1 MLGDTEK
8 EVRFAYVG
16 LAVSSRLLA
25 RQPQMVERFLRAVVK
40 GREYARRYREQTI
53 PIIGKYTQRQREFN
67 EIDYDSTVPVL
78 TPEGWVSDDI
88 LKEDVA
94 VRAQLV
100 GVTAPSDH
108 GKFFDY
114 SLVKKIY
121 RELKSSGWEPTP

>member
-1 MLGDTEK
+1 M
-8 EVRFAYVG
+8 
-16 LAVSSRLLA
+16 
-25 RQPQMVERFLRAVVK
+25 
-40 GREYARRYREQTI
+40 
-53 PIIGKYTQRQREFN
+53 
-67 EIDYDSTVPVL
+67 PVL

-108 GKFFDY
+108 DKFFDY

-121 RELKSSGWEPTP
+121 RELKSSGWKPTP